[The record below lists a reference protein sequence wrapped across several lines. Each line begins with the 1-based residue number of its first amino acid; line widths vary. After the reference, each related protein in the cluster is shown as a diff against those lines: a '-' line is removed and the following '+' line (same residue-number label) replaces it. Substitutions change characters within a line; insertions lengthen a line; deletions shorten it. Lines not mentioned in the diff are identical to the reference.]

1 MSKEKIILILLAILL
16 VIGIFSLA
24 THFLAP
30 PKADYENDVVFEKIG
45 GDDFLNV
52 TIKHC
57 LKIDE
62 KDISDDSFSTSE
74 GEIKYYNAKNITYV
88 DSFGNQDYFI
98 IWKTD
103 SGKYDWVKTNES
115 INQYVSCYLT
125 GDIGGKCFVE
135 YSYEDNS
142 VYGVMLST
150 AEHYCSEAKLIYEIL
165 GLNPDGFDLAYSST
179 QSNYGGYSSN
189 YDSHYHTV
197 VPDRYT
203 LSRTDPGAY
212 YDHYEYGD
220 NYEIDNYLESEGFD

>member
-24 THFLAP
+24 THFLTP
-30 PKADYENDVVFEKIG
+30 PKADYENDVVFENIG
-45 GDDFLNV
+45 EDDFLNV

-179 QSNYGGYSSN
+179 QSSYGGYSSN

>member
-1 MSKEKIILILLAILL
+1 MSKEKIILIILFLLL
-16 VIGIFSLA
+16 VIGIFSLIGN
-24 THFLAP
+24 LLEP
-30 PKADYENDVVFEKIG
+30 PKADYENDVVFENIA

-62 KDISDDSFSTSE
+62 KDIPDGSFSTSE
-74 GEIKYYNAKNITYV
+74 GEIKYYDAKNITYV

-98 IWKTD
+98 IWKID

-125 GDIGGKCFVE
+125 GDAEGKCFVE
-135 YSYEDNS
+135 YSYEENS

-150 AEHYCSEAKLIYEIL
+150 AEHDCSEAKLIYEIL
-165 GLNPDGFDLAYSST
+165 GLNPEGFSLAYSST
-179 QSNYGGYSSN
+179 QSSYGGYSSGSG
-189 YDSHYHTV
+189 SHYHTV